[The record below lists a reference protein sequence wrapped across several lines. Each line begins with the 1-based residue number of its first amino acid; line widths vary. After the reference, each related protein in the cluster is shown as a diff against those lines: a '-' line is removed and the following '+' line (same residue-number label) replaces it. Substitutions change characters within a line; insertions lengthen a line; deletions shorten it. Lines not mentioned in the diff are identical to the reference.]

1 MILGE
6 SLRLSVQSIRA
17 NTLRSFL
24 TLLGIIIGVTAVI
37 AVVSIVQGLNQYVAD
52 KLLDTGSNVNY
63 LDKYG
68 INPSEDEW
76 EKAQKRPDLTLL
88 DAEEIREVAPHVA
101 YVAVQSFA
109 RGKIKYGR
117 ATRGNVGVQGVT
129 DGMEHMESAELA
141 AGRRVGREDVLKS
154 RQVIVLGHDVVEA
167 LFGGADPIGR
177 SVRVQGRSFEVIGF
191 FQKQGSVL
199 GQSQDNIAQVPYGA
213 FERVFKRRFSP
224 TILFKSTSQAMA
236 PAAQD
241 EVKAIMR
248 RRHHLRPGVEDDF
261 AIMSSEMFLT
271 FYKNFTA
278 GLYGAMI
285 GIAGLSLLVGGIV
298 VMNIMLVSVTE
309 RTREI
314 GIRKS
319 LGARRADI
327 MQQFL
332 IESSILAGAGGLLG
346 VLMGALIAGAI
357 AKFSPLPAKVEWWS
371 VALGLLVSSSVGL
384 FFGIY
389 PASRAARLDPIEAL
403 RYE

>member
-1 MILGE
+1 MIFGE
-6 SLRLSVQSIRA
+6 SVRLSVQSIRG

-37 AVVSIVQGLNQYVAD
+37 AVVSIVQGLNRYVAE

-63 LDKYG
+63 LDKFG
-68 INPSEDEW
+68 VITSEEEW
-76 EKAQKRPDLTLL
+76 EKAQKRPDLALA
-88 DAEEIREVAPHVA
+88 DADEIREVAPHVA

-109 RGKIKYGR
+109 RGRIKYGR

-129 DGMEHMESAELA
+129 EGMENMESTELA
-141 AGRRVGREDVLKS
+141 AGRRIVREDALRG
-154 RQVIVLGHDVVEA
+154 RQVIVLGSEVVES
-167 LFGGADPIGR
+167 LFAGADPIGH
-177 SVRVQGRSFEVIGF
+177 SVRVQGRSFEVIGWF
-191 FQKQGSVL
+191 KSQGSIL
-199 GQSQDNIAQVPYGA
+199 GRSQDNVAQIPYGA
-213 FERVFKRRFSP
+213 FERVYRARFSP
-224 TILFKSTSQAMA
+224 TILFKSTSQEMA
-236 PAAQD
+236 TIAQD
-241 EVKAIMR
+241 EVKSIMR
-248 RRHHLRPGVEDDF
+248 RRHHLRPGVDDDF
-261 AIMSSEMFLT
+261 SIMSSEMFLT

-314 GIRKS
+314 GIRKA

-332 IESSILAGAGGLLG
+332 IESAILAGAGGLLG
-346 VLMGALIAGAI
+346 VLLGASIAWAI
-357 AKFSPLPAKVEWWS
+357 GKFSPLPAEVEWWS
-371 VALGLLVSSSVGL
+371 VLLGLLVSSSVGL

-389 PASRAARLDPIEAL
+389 PASRAARLDPIDAL

>member
-37 AVVSIVQGLNQYVAD
+37 AVVSIVQGLNHYVAD
-52 KLLDTGSNVNY
+52 RLLDTGSNVNY
-63 LDKYG
+63 LDKFG
-68 INPSEDEW
+68 VITSEDEW
-76 EKAQKRPDLTLL
+76 EKAQKRPNLTLE
-88 DAEEIREVAPHVA
+88 DADEIRELAPHVA
-101 YVAVQSFA
+101 HVAVQSFA
-109 RGKIKYGR
+109 RGRIKYGR

-129 DGMEHMESAELA
+129 EGMENMESAELA
-141 AGRRVGREDVLKS
+141 GGRRIVREDALRG
-154 RQVIVLGHDVVEA
+154 RQVIVLGSEVVES
-167 LFGGADPIGR
+167 LFAGADPLGK
-177 SVRVQGRSFEVIGF
+177 SVRAQGRSFEVIGWF
-191 FQKQGSVL
+191 KKQGSVL
-199 GQSQDNIAQVPYGA
+199 GQSQDNIAQIPYGA
-213 FERVFKRRFSP
+213 FERVYRARFSP
-224 TILFKSTSQAMA
+224 TILFKSTSQEMA
-236 PAAQD
+236 TIAQD
-241 EVKAIMR
+241 EVKSIMR
-248 RRHHLRPGVEDDF
+248 RRHHLRPGAEDDF
-261 AIMSSEMFLT
+261 AIMSSEMFLA
-271 FYKNFTA
+271 FYKSFTA

-314 GIRKS
+314 GIRKA

-332 IESSILAGAGGLLG
+332 IESSILAGSGGLLG
-346 VLMGALIAGAI
+346 VMLGGSIAWAI
-357 AKFSPLPAKVEWWS
+357 GKFSPLPATVEWWS
-371 VALGLLVSSSVGL
+371 VFLGLLVSSSVGL

-389 PASRAARLDPIEAL
+389 PASRAARLDPIDAL